1 MEKKEIKNFIAY
13 LKSRGYVENQK
24 DFGIKIGYKSESA
37 FSQALNRLP
46 DELFEKINKVY
57 PEFSEW
63 RDINMNRDELLKEAL
78 YLINKHSVTAYEI
91 EKNTPLTAV
100 GVQKIINGES
110 KRPLE
115 NTLNTIISYI
125 NNQYSNE
132 SEENLKSRLKK
143 FIDSNNISVREFE
156 RINGF
161 PNGTINAITDNISK
175 KRLDAIVENFPTLNT
190 PWLLTGKGEMLHSTK
205 PIIREVEEVP
215 EENYMMVE
223 FEDLEVSAGLLG
235 GGEVETL
242 PERKTRLVPREYRK
256 GYYLV
261 VRVSGH
267 SMYDGT
273 ARSISEGEELLIRQ
287 FEDNYLN
294 LPIRTKLFVIV
305 TNEGVVVKQI
315 KNIDEKNEEITCH
328 SFNPTYEDYIVKFH
342 NVRQIFTVEKKVSSK
357 IIF

>member
-1 MEKKEIKNFIAY
+1 MKKVEEDITNNNIKTKSQLIIEELLLY
-13 LKSRGYVENQK
+13 LKSNP
-24 DFGIKIGYKSESA
+24 
-37 FSQALNRLP
+37 NRLAK
-46 DELFEKINKVY
+46 DLGYNSNVKIQHIKSGRNSISIDVAKDIVNKF
-57 PEFSEW
+57 PE
-63 RDINMNRDELLKEAL
+63 INYD
-78 YLINKHSVTAYEI
+78 
-91 EKNTPLTAV
+91 
-100 GVQKIINGES
+100 
-110 KRPLE
+110 
-115 NTLNTIISYI
+115 
-125 NNQYSNE
+125 
-132 SEENLKSRLKK
+132 
-143 FIDSNNISVREFE
+143 
-156 RINGF
+156 
-161 PNGTINAITDNISK
+161 
-175 KRLDAIVENFPTLNT
+175 
-190 PWLLTGKGEMLHSTK
+190 WLLTGEGEMLHSTK

>member
-1 MEKKEIKNFIAY
+1 MEKQEIKNFIAY

-63 RDINMNRDELLKEAL
+63 RGINMSRDELLQEAL
-78 YLINKHSVTAYEI
+78 SLINKYSVTAYEI
-91 EKNTPLTAV
+91 EKNTSLTAV

-125 NNQYSNE
+125 
-132 SEENLKSRLKK
+132 K
-143 FIDSNNISVREFE
+143 DSYRNKVDSIN
-156 RINGF
+156 INGNNHNIV
-161 PNGTINAITDNISK
+161 NGNNGNITQLQIKN
-175 KRLDAIVENFPTLNT
+175 
-190 PWLLTGKGEMLHSTK
+190 
-205 PIIREVEEVP
+205 EVEAVP

-235 GGEVETL
+235 GGEVTIL
-242 PERKTRLVPREYRK
+242 PERKTRLVPKEYKK

-261 VRVSGH
+261 VRVSGQ
-267 SMYDGT
+267 SMYDGS

-287 FEDNYLN
+287 FEDIYLN

-305 TNEGVVVKQI
+305 TQGGAVVKQI
-315 KNIDEKNEEITCH
+315 KNIDKDKEEIICH
-328 SFNPTYEDYIVKFH
+328 SFNPNYDDYSVKF
-342 NVRQIFTVEKKVSSK
+342 NDILQIFLVEKKVNAK
-357 IIF
+357 ILF